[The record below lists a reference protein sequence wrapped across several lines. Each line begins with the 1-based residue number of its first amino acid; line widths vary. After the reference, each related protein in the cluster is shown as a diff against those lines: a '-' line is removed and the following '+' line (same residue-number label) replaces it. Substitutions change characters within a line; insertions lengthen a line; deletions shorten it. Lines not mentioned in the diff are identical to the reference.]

1 MQRYKALEDLGVK
14 QEECYLN
21 WLDNVESKDRDEI
34 WSKEREEYGIDE
46 RETWNWSDDFI
57 DYMYIHLE
65 MFNRINCVAFDRE
78 FEEIDGEQ
86 RSVQSIIDEILD
98 WLRTRYYPKKSE
110 TISIENYQGTE
121 EERQRFLKD
130 LNEWYDEK
138 QHILDL
144 FAKIISHLNW

>member
-1 MQRYKALEDLGVK
+1 MS
-14 QEECYLN
+14 LN
-21 WLDNVESKDRDEI
+21 EI
-34 WSKEREEYGIDE
+34 WFKYSFFTN
-46 RETWNWSDDFI
+46 ETILLILSLFSINLDDNFLFFNVSETTLFI
-57 DYMYIHLE
+57 
-65 MFNRINCVAFDRE
+65 FDKE

-86 RSVQSIIDEILD
+86 RSVQSVIDEILN

-110 TISIENYQGTE
+110 TISIENYPGTE

-130 LNEWYDEK
+130 LNEWCDEK